1 MLRFLIT
8 DDDDVTHAF
17 MRHILLNL
25 GDVTH
30 AFSGYEA
37 VDACARAVAEG
48 RTFDCV
54 FMDILMPG
62 MDGWETLDAII
73 NIHEGA
79 GCACPKVVVATC
91 LSPEECRA
99 GTELTIAAHGYVHKP
114 FDRRTVLAVLAGLGL
129 AQGPVKEKDE
139 DFFW

>member
-62 MDGWETLDAII
+62 MDGWKTLEAIASV
-73 NIHEGA
+73 HGEA
-79 GCACPKVVVATC
+79 QAPRPKVVVATC
-91 LSPEECRA
+91 LPPEECREA
-99 GTELTIAAHGYVHKP
+99 SEIASEADGYVHKP
-114 FDRRTVLAVLAGLGL
+114 FDRRTVLAVLAGLGFTQPP
-129 AQGPVKEKDE
+129 AKEKDE